1 MREGHIPERVMR
13 EAVRRQEIA
22 RALAAAKGTPYCF
35 ICDVEFGSPDAA
47 RQHAGAKH
55 RGEGLTP

>member
-13 EAVRRQEIA
+13 EAIKRQEIT

-35 ICDVEFGSPDAA
+35 ICDMKFGSPDAA
-47 RQHAGAKH
+47 WQHARDKH
-55 RGEGLTP
+55 SGEG